1 MGTISITNLGKAY
14 KQYPTRWSRLAE
26 WFVPF
31 SKPQHQLK
39 WVLQDINFTVNPGE
53 AVGIIGINGAGKST
67 LLKMIVGT
75 TQPTTGS
82 INITGRVAA
91 LLELG
96 MGFHPDFTG
105 RQNVHM
111 AGQLLGLTSED
122 INQLMPQI
130 VEFSEIGEYI
140 DKPVRIYSS
149 GMQVR
154 LAFSVAT
161 VKRPDILIVDEA
173 LAVGDVRFQQKC
185 FERIERYKEAGTS
198 LIFVSHDLNIVY
210 RLCHKALLINEGALA
225 AYGDVRYVASEYEAI
240 LKGKGGTAKPIV
252 ESKNNSINA
261 TVTPL
266 KSCFFTYL
274 VISGEESGISNVL
287 REGEMA
293 EIRLGLKNLQNYDD
307 PHLGFQIRDRMGVI
321 VFETNTYCM
330 DYLIADYLDKDGFAE
345 LSFLFKVNLA
355 RGVYT
360 ISFDLANKGY
370 GSGLFSEIISLKE
383 YMQEIVIIR
392 ETGIQWDG
400 ICNLYP
406 SIINKVR
413 A

>member
-1 MGTISITNLGKAY
+1 
-14 KQYPTRWSRLAE
+14 
-26 WFVPF
+26 
-31 SKPQHQLK
+31 
-39 WVLQDINFTVNPGE
+39 
-53 AVGIIGINGAGKST
+53 
-67 LLKMIVGT
+67 
-75 TQPTTGS
+75 
-82 INITGRVAA
+82 
-91 LLELG
+91 

-240 LKGKGGTAKPIV
+240 LKGKGGTAEPIV

-293 EIRLGLKNLQNYDD
+293 EIRIGLKNLQNYDD
-307 PHLGFQIRDRMGVI
+307 PHLGLQIRDRMGVI

-383 YMQEIVIIR
+383 YMQEIVITR